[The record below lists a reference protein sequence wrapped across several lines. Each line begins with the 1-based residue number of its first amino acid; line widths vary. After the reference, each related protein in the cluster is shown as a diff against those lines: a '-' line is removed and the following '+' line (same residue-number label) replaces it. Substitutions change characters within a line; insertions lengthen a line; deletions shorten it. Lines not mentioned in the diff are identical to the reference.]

1 VPLTLL
7 AGPANSGKVATL
19 LDRYLASLDE
29 DPILIVPN
37 RPDVDRIERDLLER
51 SPALLGGSIGTF
63 ADLFEQLAR
72 SDAHA
77 RPVASEAQRAL
88 VVRRVLARARL
99 NGLGRSARFQGF
111 SESLVSTLG
120 ELESGLLEPSDLE
133 DEDLAALYAA
143 YRAELD
149 RLGLWD
155 RDYERRHAAG
165 RVAAE
170 LDAWDGRPVFAY
182 GFEDLT
188 GAEWALLEGLAARSE
203 LTVSLPY
210 EPGRT
215 AFASLERTAA
225 DLASLGRGRIEEL
238 PPGPTGW
245 TQPGLAYI
253 ERALFEDSPP
263 APPPLSGELRFF
275 EGAGSRVTHEL
286 VGEEILGLL
295 RAGVRAEEIAV
306 VCPSIE
312 RVRAPLETAFSTLG
326 IPFAVEARRRLSQ
339 TPFGQALAALLR
351 YVWLDGGR
359 PDLYGFL
366 RSPYSGLT
374 RAHVDYLEGRLRG
387 RAVKDRTR
395 VEEETLKHRGK
406 PIPILD
412 QVRAQE
418 PLAAARTLAE
428 SMLRSAYG
436 LAAPPLDE
444 RSQLDLRAYE
454 SASRLLDELEDWE
467 RLGEHLSREEILAAL
482 ERTTVRGSA
491 ANEPGRV
498 HVLDLM
504 RARTRRYEIVFVLGL
519 EQGGLPRRSQAT
531 PFLDDQA
538 RADIDQRKHGARL
551 ARPDQVS
558 RERYLFYTACTR
570 ASRRVYFVREAATDD
585 GSPRE
590 AGPFW
595 DEVRAL
601 WPVDD
606 VERWTTRRRLS
617 SLTWQLERAP
627 TERERLR
634 ALAALSPADPQAADA
649 AARANGWERRLERAR
664 VAFHRPTRLRHPAVL
679 EELRAKTTFGVT
691 ELEAFADCS
700 SIWFIERIVSPR
712 SIDNKPDARLRGSI
726 AHSALHKFFAGLPKA
741 LGTDRVE
748 PAQLEDA
755 IAFLHQCLDEALESG
770 LWLELTD
777 VERSELEQA
786 LRRDLEHFVRK
797 DAELGLPFVPRRF
810 EVAFGSE
817 RAAPELQAGLD
828 LGGFALSGKIDRI
841 DVDDQF
847 SARGIVQD
855 YKSGKT
861 AFSAAKIDS
870 ELRLQIPLYMLV
882 LRDLIGIEP
891 LGGLYR
897 ALAGERDARGLLRE
911 EAKDD
916 LPGFVSTDYLDEDAF
931 WQQVDTGKERAT
943 ALVERIRAGD
953 VEHDPKGGFPCP
965 PWCELWSMCRVRR
978 A

>member
-19 LDRYLASLDE
+19 LDRYLASLGE

-37 RPDVDRIERDLLER
+37 RPDVDRIEHDLLER

-63 ADLFEQLAR
+63 ADLFEDLAR
-72 SDAHA
+72 SGREA
-77 RPVASEAQRAL
+77 RPVATDAQRAL
-88 VVRRVLARARL
+88 IVRRVLARARL

-111 SESLVSTLG
+111 SEALAGALG
-120 ELESGLLEPSDLE
+120 ELESGLLDPADLE
-133 DEDLAALYAA
+133 NEELAGLYDA
-143 YRAELD
+143 YRQELA

-155 RDYERRHAAG
+155 RDLERRHAAG
-165 RVAAE
+165 RVGGDLE
-170 LDAWDGRPVFAY
+170 AWDGRPVFAY

-188 GAEWALLEGLAARSE
+188 GAEWALLEGLGARCE
-203 LTVSLPY
+203 LTLSLPY

-225 DLASLGRGRIEEL
+225 DLASLAHGQIEEL
-238 PPGPTGW
+238 APGPSGW
-245 TQPGLAYI
+245 TKPGLAYL
-253 ERALFEDSPP
+253 ERALFVDAP
-263 APPPLSGELRFF
+263 AQAPSLSGELRFF
-275 EGAGSRVTHEL
+275 EGAGSRATHEL
-286 VGEEILGLL
+286 VGEEILDLL
-295 RAGVRAEEIAV
+295 RAGVPAEDIAV
-306 VCPSIE
+306 VCPTLE

-326 IPFAVEARRRLSQ
+326 IPFAVEGRRRVSQ

-351 YVWLDGGR
+351 FVWLEGGR
-359 PDLYGFL
+359 SDLYGFL
-366 RSPYSGLT
+366 RSPYSGLA

-387 RAVKDRTR
+387 RAVKERER
-395 VEEETLKHRGK
+395 VEEETIRHRGK
-406 PIPILD
+406 PIPFLD
-412 QVRAQE
+412 QVREAE
-418 PLAAARTLAE
+418 PLAAVRTLAQ
-428 SMLRSAYG
+428 SMLRAAYG
-436 LAAPPLDE
+436 LDAPPVGE

-454 SASRLLDELEDWE
+454 AVSRLLDELDDWE
-467 RLGEHLSREEILAAL
+467 RLGEHLSREEIFGSL
-482 ERTTVRGSA
+482 ERATLRGSA

-504 RARTRRYEIVFVLGL
+504 RARTRRYHIVFVLGL
-519 EQGGLPRRSQAT
+519 EQGSLPRRTQAS

-538 RADIDQRKHGARL
+538 RAELDVRKRGARL

-570 ASRRVYFVREAATDD
+570 ASERVYLVREAATDD

-601 WPVDD
+601 WPADET
-606 VERWTTRRRLS
+606 ERWTTRRRLS

-634 ALAALSPADPQAADA
+634 ALAALSASDPRTADA
-649 AARANGWERRLERAR
+649 AARANGWERRLDRAR
-664 VAFHRPTRLRHPAVL
+664 AAFNRPTELRHPSVL
-679 EELRAKTTFGVT
+679 EELRNRATFGVT
-691 ELEAFADCS
+691 ELEVFADCS
-700 SIWFIERIVSPR
+700 SIWFLERLVGPR
-712 SIDNKPDARLRGSI
+712 TIDGQADARLRGTL
-726 AHSALHKFFAGLPKA
+726 AHQALYKFFSGLPKA

-748 PAQLEDA
+748 PDRIDDA
-755 IAFLHQCLDEALESG
+755 VSFLHQCLDETLETG
-770 LWLELTD
+770 VWLELGD
-777 VERSELEQA
+777 VERSELDQA

-797 DAELGLPFVPRRF
+797 DAELGLAFVPRRF
-810 EVAFGSE
+810 EVLFGSE
-817 RAAPELQAGLD
+817 RAAPELQSGLD

-841 DVDDQF
+841 DVDPF

-861 AFSAAKIDS
+861 VFSAAKIDS
-870 ELRLQIPLYMLV
+870 ELKLQIPLYMLV
-882 LRDLIGIEP
+882 LRDLVGIEP

-897 ALAGERDARGLLRE
+897 ALAGERDARGLLRA
-911 EAKDD
+911 EAKGD
-916 LPGFVSTDYLDEDAF
+916 LPGFVSTDYLDEDEF
-931 WQQVDTGKERAT
+931 WRQVETGKERAT
-943 ALVERIRAGD
+943 ALVDRIRAGD

-965 PWCELWSMCRVRR
+965 SWCELWSMCRVRR